1 MRGRRR
7 SASAQA
13 CERKEGSESIQASKK
28 KKEARA
34 HLRFPYEKGR
44 GEKIYETMSNSYK
57 VSSPGYGGHPQQ
69 QQGYSGYPSYAAGYS
84 AAGHHEMT
92 EYNGGHGRNGNNK
105 NGSYN
110 GGGGGGMVGTG
121 NKVGGGYGSHQ
132 VRNVV
137 TFHFNFITFL

>member
-1 MRGRRR
+1 
-7 SASAQA
+7 
-13 CERKEGSESIQASKK
+13 
-28 KKEARA
+28 
-34 HLRFPYEKGR
+34 
-44 GEKIYETMSNSYK
+44 MSNSYK
-57 VSSPGYGGHPQQ
+57 VSSPGYGGGHPQQ
-69 QQGYSGYPSYAAGYS
+69 QHQGYSGYPSYAAGYS

-92 EYNGGHGRNGNNK
+92 EYNGGHSRNGNK